1 VSTGGGSVPIWRR
14 DESELFYL
22 HGNSLMV
29 VPVHSGTELT
39 MGSPQVLFEMASA
52 PWSRDVDFTYDVTA
66 DGQRFLMV
74 ERESRE
80 DVPLQIVV
88 IPDYVEE
95 IKARGGPVVA
105 VTSAD
110 LPSGLADAVIRVP
123 RTEPELNAAQ
133 SPEHFIDLE
142 YADVLGP
149 TLPRRRY
156 EFIRALAFAQKDHPD
171 LGLTP
176 EKVGLQ
182 PYVTTEV
189 WERLKVGMRQYRT
202 MLAAKQDTKPVEAE
216 VLFYAGWLGHYVADG
231 SMPLHTT
238 IQYNGWTGPNP
249 NNYTTEHK
257 IHALFESEFV
267 AANAKA
273 SEVVPLIPAK
283 PVLLGDVFD
292 DYMKYLRHSNSLVE
306 KTYQIE
312 KAGGFAGAGT
322 PDGKEVMNQQLAA
335 GATELRDMI
344 YTAWIRSADP
354 VPPYKP

>member
-1 VSTGGGSVPIWRR
+1 MTKIS
-14 DESELFYL
+14 D
-22 HGNSLMV
+22 MV
-29 VPVHSGTELT
+29 RLVVAAAMVPVMMVQPSFAWGGDGHRMINRLAGAALPSDVPEFLR
-39 MGSPQVLFEMASA
+39 SPQGLNALEYYG
-52 PWSRDVDFTYDVTA
+52 PEPDRWRD
-66 DGQRFLMV
+66 
-74 ERESRE
+74 
-80 DVPLQIVV
+80 
-88 IPDYVEE
+88 
-95 IKARGGPVVA
+95 
-105 VTSAD
+105 
-110 LPSGLADAVIRVP
+110 

-142 YADVLGP
+142 YADVLGE

-189 WERLKVGMRQYRT
+189 WERLKVGMRQYRAL
-202 MLAAKQDTKPVEAE
+202 LAAKQDTKPVEAE

-273 SEVVPLIPAK
+273 SEVAPLIPAK

-292 DYMKYLRHSNSLVE
+292 DYMKYLRHSNTLVE

-322 PDGKEVMNQQLAA
+322 PDGKAFMNQQLAA
-335 GATELRDMI
+335 GAAELRDMI
-344 YTAWIRSADP
+344 YTAWVRSADP

>member
-1 VSTGGGSVPIWRR
+1 MTKISG
-14 DESELFYL
+14 
-22 HGNSLMV
+22 MV
-29 VPVHSGTELT
+29 RLVVAAAMVPVMMVQPSFGWGGDGHKMINRLAGAALPTDVPEFLR
-39 MGSPQVLFEMASA
+39 SPQGLNALEYYG
-52 PWSRDVDFTYDVTA
+52 PEPDRWRD
-66 DGQRFLMV
+66 
-74 ERESRE
+74 
-80 DVPLQIVV
+80 
-88 IPDYVEE
+88 
-95 IKARGGPVVA
+95 
-105 VTSAD
+105 
-110 LPSGLADAVIRVP
+110 

-142 YADVLGP
+142 YADVLGA

-202 MLAAKQDTKPVEAE
+202 LLAAKQDTKPVEAE

-231 SMPLHTT
+231 SMPLHTS

-257 IHALFESEFV
+257 IHALFESDFV

-273 SEVVPLIPAK
+273 SELVASSPAK
-283 PVLLGDVFD
+283 AVLLGDVFD

-312 KAGGFAGAGT
+312 KTGGFAGAGT
-322 PDGKEVMNQQLAA
+322 PEGKAFLNQQLAA

-344 YTAWIRSADP
+344 YTAWVRSADP